1 MIRLGS
7 IEFINSLPV
16 DLGLLSGAVPFS
28 CRILQ
33 DTPAQLNRKIL
44 NDELDVSPVSAF
56 FYAEHAEEL
65 FILPDLSVSSE
76 SGVMSVLLF
85 SRFSLA
91 ELKDKTIFLTGK
103 GRTTP
108 VLLEILCRLRH
119 GFIPETKPMTG
130 PFGNEEGADAL
141 LLIGDEAL
149 LEKGRLTGLG
159 FQAIDLAEEWRRWTG
174 LPLVF
179 AVWAVRRSV
188 FAVHGEAIERAH
200 EAILRSKNWGL
211 AHLDLVKAAAA
222 ERSGLPEAVLTAYF
236 SKLSYGWTSGLERG
250 LLRYFQ
256 CAADC
261 GFLKNVPRIE
271 KLPLS
276 GVQERKAAR

>member
-28 CRILQ
+28 CRIIQ

-44 NDELDVSPVSAF
+44 NDELDVSPISAF
-56 FYAEHAEEL
+56 FYAEYAEEF

-85 SRFSLA
+85 SRFPLP
-91 ELKDKTIFLTGK
+91 ELEDKTIFLTDK

-119 GFIPETKPMTG
+119 GFIPETKPLTG
-130 PFGNEEGADAL
+130 SLGNGEGADAL

-149 LEKGRLTGLG
+149 LEKERLTGLG

-179 AVWAVRRSV
+179 ALWAVRRSV
-188 FAVHGEAIERAH
+188 FAVQGEAIERAH
-200 EAILRSKNWGL
+200 EAILRSKNGGL
-211 AHLDLVKAAAA
+211 SHLDLVKTAA
-222 ERSGLPEAVLTAYF
+222 
-236 SKLSYGWTSGLERG
+236 
-250 LLRYFQ
+250 
-256 CAADC
+256 
-261 GFLKNVPRIE
+261 
-271 KLPLS
+271 
-276 GVQERKAAR
+276 